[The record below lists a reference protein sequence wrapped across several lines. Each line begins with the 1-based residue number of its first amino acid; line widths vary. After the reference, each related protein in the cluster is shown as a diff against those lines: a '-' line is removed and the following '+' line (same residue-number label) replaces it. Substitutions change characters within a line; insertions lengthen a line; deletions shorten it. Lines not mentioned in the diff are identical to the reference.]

1 MLLPG
6 HVAQAVSCY
15 RAFDLLCIPSEQ
27 EGLGL
32 VLQEAVIA
40 GVAVLASDLP
50 VFREQLAIDAGF
62 VAGNSA
68 QAWQAAISQVLVA
81 GSMSQLARQQ
91 VEALAPESA
100 WASFQAVC
108 RQLLQRA

>member
-68 QAWQAAISQVLVA
+68 QAWQAAISQVLA